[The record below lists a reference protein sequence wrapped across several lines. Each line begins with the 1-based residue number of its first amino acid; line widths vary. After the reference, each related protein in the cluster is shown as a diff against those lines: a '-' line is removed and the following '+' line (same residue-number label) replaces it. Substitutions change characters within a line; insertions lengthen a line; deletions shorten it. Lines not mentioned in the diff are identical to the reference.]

1 MRASTTMRDF
11 VLITAV
17 YHLIDNEPGGGGGTK
32 SEKQGYGLH
41 CCLIQHYS
49 RNVCGLFEG
58 PLKN

>member
-17 YHLIDNEPGGGGGTK
+17 YHLIDNEPGGAGGG
-32 SEKQGYGLH
+32 GLH